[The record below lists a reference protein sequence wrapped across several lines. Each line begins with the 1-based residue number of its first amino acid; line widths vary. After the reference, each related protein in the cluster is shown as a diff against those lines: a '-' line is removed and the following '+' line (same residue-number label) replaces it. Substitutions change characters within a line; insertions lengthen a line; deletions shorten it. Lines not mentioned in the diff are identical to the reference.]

1 MKYNMNINGVC
12 FSASFDKNGLFEG
25 HSASLVIDWM
35 NETKTPSNWG
45 VGKEV
50 KLHNLS
56 LSDLRKLSYSIDE
69 YIQAVNET
77 SKDDIGLRQALLTHA
92 QKTTY
97 FEQRT
102 TFDRGYFGV
111 MESLSLGLHL
121 SDLSVNELLERIKE
135 RKLYY
140 IKADAECIVDKGFIP
155 VVSEKIA
162 ALSSM
167 ALDGFN
173 AAIESIENIINHY
186 KEEAENKEGVGNWD
200 PKKSLPHVE
209 TDDKGDEVRTTI
221 ILDKELLK
229 KVKFIAQT
237 EGKTFKDKATEA
249 FADMV
254 EEWEEEPSNFKYLSC

>member
-1 MKYNMNINGVC
+1 MNINGVC

-25 HSASLVIDWM
+25 HSASLIIDWM

-140 IKADAECIVDKGFIP
+140 IKADAECII
-155 VVSEKIA
+155 
-162 ALSSM
+162 
-167 ALDGFN
+167 
-173 AAIESIENIINHY
+173 
-186 KEEAENKEGVGNWD
+186 
-200 PKKSLPHVE
+200 
-209 TDDKGDEVRTTI
+209 DKGDEVRTTI

-229 KVKFIAQT
+229 KIKFIALT

>member
-1 MKYNMNINGVC
+1 MKNNMNINGIC

-25 HSASLVIDWM
+25 HSASLIIDWM

-140 IKADAECIVDKGFIP
+140 IKADAECIVDKSFIP

-173 AAIESIENIINHY
+173 AAIGSIENIINHY
-186 KEEAENKEGVGNWD
+186 KEEAENKEDIGNWE

-209 TDDKGDEVRTTI
+209 TDDKDDETRTTI
-221 ILDKELLK
+221 IINKDRLK
-229 KVKFIAQT
+229 RVKFIALT
-237 EGKTFKDKATEA
+237 EGKTIKEIIAEVIDDKLER
-249 FADMV
+249 
-254 EEWEEEPSNFKYLSC
+254 WEKENGPISNI

>member
-1 MKYNMNINGVC
+1 MKNNMNINGVC

-35 NETKTPSNWG
+35 NETKTPSNWS

-50 KLHNLS
+50 KVHNLS

-135 RKLYY
+135 RKPIY
-140 IKADAECIVDKGFIP
+140 IEFCVTHASDEAKLHSGN
-155 VVSEKIA
+155 KIIEI
-162 ALSSM
+162 LIEDEESISS
-167 ALDGFN
+167 L
-173 AAIESIENIINHY
+173 IESGI
-186 KEEAENKEGVGNWD
+186 
-200 PKKSLPHVE
+200 VE
-209 TDDKGDEVRTTI
+209 KTKTI
-221 ILDKELLK
+221 
-229 KVKFIAQT
+229 
-237 EGKTFKDKATEA
+237 G
-249 FADMV
+249 
-254 EEWEEEPSNFKYLSC
+254 EEWEDRKIKIVAFYGFKKLSSLIEAYPTPLI